1 MSAWERFAS
10 ATPESQHRGAS
21 GLRGWPRSVVRW
33 LLGQSEEDRQP
44 QDTVRTVARF
54 QNICISRETG
64 AGGGAIARLVGQ
76 RLGWKVYDHELLEAI
91 AHRMGLPVDEVRCF
105 DELAP
110 SVVQDWLLPL
120 REEHYAPQEAYLD
133 HLAKL
138 IEAIGRAGES
148 VLVGRGAGFLL
159 PRETTLSLRIIAP
172 LRIRALRLAERMGV
186 SVRTAR
192 RAARDLDRR
201 RSQFDRTMHRMASA
215 DPHNYDM
222 VLDSHSLG
230 LDIAVEVIARAV
242 AAGRPGAPAVAG
254 TGLWTLIPGSQSAT
268 APEPG
273 APAAAEAPGL
283 PLLPI
288 SPPRTEIPPDETET
302 ETGQSSDPGKPRNRG
317 SALQRGRA
325 QRVCGP
331 GRHHGPHGRRV
342 GQDDHLGRGAALE
355 HRAGPRP
362 GQAHD
367 AVAPAGAARRRRP
380 LPDRHAGVHDHGVS

>member
-10 ATPESQHRGAS
+10 ATPESQHRGVS
-21 GLRGWPRSVVRW
+21 GLRDWPRSVVRW

-54 QNICISRETG
+54 QNICISREAG
-64 AGGGAIARLVGQ
+64 AGGGTIARLVGQ

-159 PRETTLSLRIIAP
+159 PRETTLSVRIIAP
-172 LRIRALRLAERMGV
+172 LRYRALRLAERMGV

-192 RAARDLDRR
+192 RAAKDLDRR
-201 RSQFDRTMHRMASA
+201 RAQFDRTMHRIVSA

-242 AAGRPGAPAVAG
+242 ESGRPGAPPVAG
-254 TGLWTLIPGSQSAT
+254 TGLWTVAPGSQSVRV
-268 APEPG
+268 PEPG
-273 APAAAEAPGL
+273 APAAAETLKL
-283 PLLPI
+283 PLQPI
-288 SPPRTEIPPDETET
+288 SPPATEIPPDETE
-302 ETGQSSDPGKPRNRG
+302 PGPI
-317 SALQRGRA
+317 
-325 QRVCGP
+325 
-331 GRHHGPHGRRV
+331 
-342 GQDDHLGRGAALE
+342 E
-355 HRAGPRP
+355 
-362 GQAHD
+362 
-367 AVAPAGAARRRRP
+367 
-380 LPDRHAGVHDHGVS
+380 